1 MHDDDVDVRVAHA
14 NPLHQVICPHCQK
27 INVTTAR
34 TKKRCTFCKRYFD
47 PVTGGKT
54 PGSKKAKY
62 NAQRVTRGALTFDSK
77 AEERRYYQ
85 LRNDPNVR
93 DVEVHPTYEI
103 FPAVR
108 KCLHCKRLFELPTAK
123 CPNLGCGRKLLT
135 FRSISYV
142 ADFKVTYKDGRVEI
156 EDVKGVETE
165 VFKIKR
171 KLFEA
176 AYPDLTLTVVR
187 VR

>member
-1 MHDDDVDVRVAHA
+1 MTPFPHSA
-14 NPLHQVICPHCQK
+14 PLHQVTCPHCQK
-27 INVTTAR
+27 INVTSAQR
-34 TKKRCTFCKRYFD
+34 RKRCTFCKAYFD

-62 NAQRVTRGALTFDSK
+62 NAVRVTVGSVTFDSK

-85 LRNDPNVR
+85 LRNDPNVKE
-93 DVEVHPTYEI
+93 VEVHPTYEI

-108 KCLHCKRLFELPTAK
+108 KCLRCKELFELPISK
-123 CPNLGCGRKLLT
+123 CPNKGCKGKLLVL
-135 FRSISYV
+135 RSISYV
-142 ADFKVTYKDGRVEI
+142 ADFRVTYMDGRVEI

-165 VFKIKR
+165 VFKLKR

-176 AYPDLTLTVVR
+176 AYPDLTLTVVH